1 MAKPEKSLTLPQLM
15 EKLGEVLPE
24 VPTSRTLYRWMQL
37 YGMPYTQGVGAR
49 NHRTF
54 RLSLVLRWL
63 ARFDRNTVKENA
75 S

>member
-1 MAKPEKSLTLPQLM
+1 MAKPEKALTLPHLM
-15 EKLGEVLPE
+15 KKLGEVLPE

-37 YGMPYTQGVGAR
+37 HGMPYTQVGTR

-54 RLSLVLRWL
+54 KLSQILRWL
-63 ARFDRNTVKENA
+63 EQFDHNAVKGKA